1 MPTIKQIEDLINSGQ
16 PIEILPTGEI
26 VLSTRKEEEEPDTPL
41 TFRTDLGGEY

>member
-26 VLSTRKEEEEPDTPL
+26 VVSPRAEAEESTTPL